1 MIDEEIKDLMISQ
14 EEWENMFGN
23 DGVVTLEDNTGWVLG
38 ISVAGHG
45 GSVTLLKDQR
55 VVFYLKKKK
64 DGAVIREILELPLNV
79 LKK

>member
-38 ISVAGHG
+38 ISVGHG
-45 GSVTLLKDQR
+45 GSVCLLKDQR
-55 VVFYLKKKK
+55 VVFYLKEE
-64 DGAVIREILELPLNV
+64 RT
-79 LKK
+79 